1 MAPIPAGTSVSIPLH
16 VSEPAGRRE
25 AVAAIAAAA
34 AFLRKREPH
43 SAAPYLMLRGL
54 RWGELRSSRDPSVLE
69 APPTEVR
76 QRIKTLALERMW
88 REVLEAAEDVMA
100 APYGRAWLD
109 LQRFVVEACVELGA
123 DYTQIAVGIRSEL
136 RALLTDLPQL
146 MDAMLSDDTPAA
158 NPQTQAWLRDILNE
172 PAAPAANA
180 ARLPAID
187 DGQEPGWQKKFVD
200 PQVLASDAVRQGQPE
215 KAVQILNREIERQRS
230 GRGRFQRKLQL
241 AQICIAAGKD
251 SIAQPLLDDL
261 AAVVET
267 HKLEDWEDREMMAGV
282 LLFLMQSSKKIQAD
296 AKVKQAMFERICRLD
311 PVQALSV

>member
-1 MAPIPAGTSVSIPLH
+1 
-16 VSEPAGRRE
+16 
-25 AVAAIAAAA
+25 
-34 AFLRKREPH
+34 
-43 SAAPYLMLRGL
+43 MLRGL
-54 RWGELRSSRDPSVLE
+54 RWGELRSSWDPSVLE

-76 QRIKTLALERMW
+76 QRIKTLALERRW
-88 REVLEAAEDVMA
+88 REVLEAGEDVMA
-100 APYGRAWLD
+100 SPYGRAWLD

-123 DYTQIAVGIRSEL
+123 DYTPIAVAIRSEL

-172 PAAPAANA
+172 PVAPAASA
-180 ARLPAID
+180 ARLPASD